1 MERARPGLE
10 SPGSRRLDRHAG
22 SAARLAED
30 GGVDDGAMPAARRG
44 LKDTQDK
51 ERGASPAAALNPDNG
66 NDSDDGSDDK
76 IE

>member
-1 MERARPGLE
+1 
-10 SPGSRRLDRHAG
+10 
-22 SAARLAED
+22 
-30 GGVDDGAMPAARRG
+30 MPAARRG